1 MLNRKA
7 NTKKRLT
14 SRTNLNIGGLA
25 STFGKSGSLKS
36 CISSTSN
43 NTFLDFSQFLKR
55 QNNVKNKESKYYNN
69 TSFDINLKAQ
79 TPNHANIYKYFEN
92 YPYVKKTENY
102 VFNNNTPYS
111 IIHLYQKDFNEGT

>member
-43 NTFLDFSQFLKR
+43 NTFEIFH
-55 QNNVKNKESKYYNN
+55 
-69 TSFDINLKAQ
+69 SF
-79 TPNHANIYKYFEN
+79 
-92 YPYVKKTENY
+92 
-102 VFNNNTPYS
+102 
-111 IIHLYQKDFNEGT
+111 